1 MDHFNNNH
9 ISLSIIFEKIILLY
23 KNIIYLF
30 TFHILLN
37 FIRINNYINS
47 LILIFI
53 FYFSMFF

>member
-1 MDHFNNNH
+1 MNHFNNNH